1 MDVDKILKCVS
12 SLFFNDMKEEHFSS
26 TRIRAALFVILHV
39 LKDAM
44 LKSFSCL
51 HEYSFP
57 LLVFS
62 QSFLTMWTA
71 FTTLE
76 GSLKENHTLGAFQM
90 STIDISEV
98 QEAIKM
104 VHTLK
109 DLVSTTNNCLRE
121 KEVTYNDMT
130 AILSQYDA
138 YESISECIINVF
150 GYDERRKYLITRE
163 QIEEYQ
169 SSFDDYVMEIESLLV
184 RKPEKLPDLAR
195 LVQCSTIVCISQ
207 KCLCE
212 FN

>member
-76 GSLKENHTLGAFQM
+76 GSLKENHTLGAFQI

-104 VHTLK
+104 VRTLK
-109 DLVSTTNNCLRE
+109 DLMSATNNCLRE
-121 KEVTYNDMT
+121 KEVTYNDMK
-130 AILSQYDA
+130 AILSGYDA

-150 GYDERRKYLITRE
+150 GYDERGKYSHVTRE
-163 QIEEYQ
+163 QIEKYQ
-169 SSFDDYVMEIESLLV
+169 SSFDDYVKEIESLLV
-184 RKPEKLPDLAR
+184 RKPENLPDLAR
-195 LVQCSTIVCISQ
+195 LVYM
-207 KCLCE
+207 
-212 FN
+212 